1 MSEDLRDPDA
11 SSSTPFHTR
20 RSASSVLLRSSS
32 APWLSL
38 LIYSPLAQIEFP
50 DFNEIVAP
58 VTLADEEIGPERLPL
73 PPATVTGTLALVHG
87 FTDESS
93 WFLQLITIYFTKA
106 GFVTCVIDHQG
117 HGFSDGLIAHIPD
130 INPVVDDCIAFFDEF
145 RSRFDPS
152 LPFFL
157 YSESLGGAIALL
169 ITLRCCDS
177 PENVSFANRAR
188 LWFEANSDGGEEKL
202 ARCSW
207 TRRRSAT
214 LLAEKGVNSDEEGDT
229 VVNMSA
235 FSTFVGTNGSLLAL
249 NKVEVSWIACHHVLC
264 RTLTS

>member
-1 MSEDLRDPDA
+1 
-11 SSSTPFHTR
+11 
-20 RSASSVLLRSSS
+20 
-32 APWLSL
+32 
-38 LIYSPLAQIEFP
+38 
-50 DFNEIVAP
+50 
-58 VTLADEEIGPERLPL
+58 
-73 PPATVTGTLALVHG
+73 PATVTGTLALVHG

-177 PENVSFANRAR
+177 PENVSFANRA
-188 LWFEANSDGGEEKL
+188 
-202 ARCSW
+202 
-207 TRRRSAT
+207 
-214 LLAEKGVNSDEEGDT
+214 
-229 VVNMSA
+229 
-235 FSTFVGTNGSLLAL
+235 
-249 NKVEVSWIACHHVLC
+249 
-264 RTLTS
+264 